1 MTRSSVRKDKLQS
14 NLRFGWTT
22 GTCATAAV
30 NAAYTAMVTGEFPDR
45 VTIVTPSGKNAD
57 LEVVNTARGTADGA
71 AAAHS
76 GPNSGTNSSIE
87 TCWFS
92 AGTIKDAGDDP
103 DVTHGALI
111 AAILRRGPDGS
122 GIQFQRGEGVGVITK
137 PGLPVAVGEP
147 AINPVPRQMMRDAIE
162 ALAERLAGPRDII
175 IEITV
180 PGGAEL
186 ALKTWNPR
194 LGIEGGISILGT
206 TGVVRPFSCSAW
218 IASIHRGIDV
228 ARANGLHHVMAS
240 TGATSEAWGKS
251 CYDLPDIALIDMGD
265 FVGGM
270 VKYMRGHPVA
280 NLSIMGGFGKMVKL
294 GQGAID
300 LHSARSQVDFS
311 ALAEMA
317 APFGLDTSRV
327 ASANSVLEVSQMASP
342 DQRSALADAVANAAR
357 QTVLM
362 HLRDAPTSVEVAIIS
377 RDGALLGRAGNLSLS
392 IAGKT

>member
-1 MTRSSVRKDKLQS
+1 
-14 NLRFGWTT
+14 
-22 GTCATAAV
+22 
-30 NAAYTAMVTGEFPDR
+30 MVTGEFPDR

-92 AGTIKDAGDDP
+92 AGIIKDAGDDP

-111 AAILRRGPDGS
+111 TANLRRGPDGS

-147 AINPVPRQMMRDAIE
+147 AINPVPRQMMQDAVE

-362 HLRDAPTSVEVAIIS
+362 QLRAAPTSVEVAIIS

>member
-92 AGTIKDAGDDP
+92 AGIIKDAGDDP

-147 AINPVPRQMMRDAIE
+147 AINPVPRQMMQDAVE

-362 HLRDAPTSVEVAIIS
+362 QLRAAPTSVEVAIIS

>member
-111 AAILRRGPDGS
+111 TAILRRGPDSS